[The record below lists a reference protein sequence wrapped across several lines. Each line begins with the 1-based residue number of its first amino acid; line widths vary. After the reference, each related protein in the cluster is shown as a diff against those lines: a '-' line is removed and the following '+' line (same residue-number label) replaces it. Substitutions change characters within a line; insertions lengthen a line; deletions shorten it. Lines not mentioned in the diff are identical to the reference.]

1 VPEALLG
8 DLTVAVLG
16 PARPLRFAARCL
28 ADLGART
35 PAAPAALAAC
45 DELDDLWLGVPEPL
59 PAGTRNVDVALA
71 ERGTDLGGLEARAVV
86 RYAPA
91 GATAPRAGEEL
102 DERGVTAAGG
112 VAIAVGEPGR
122 PPLPLPEGAVDA
134 LAGTHLA
141 AAAIA
146 ALLDGTGET
155 EVAGVDALAA
165 LVAVNQQIYL
175 PYGLPWMRAGRRASG
190 NGSCYPYSLF
200 PARDGLF
207 CMIGRT
213 DRDWRALLGAMGDPE
228 WGREERFRDPRVVG
242 RLHSDAADEKVA
254 PWVASLTREELMER
268 LSAVDF
274 ASAPVLRPDEVLE
287 LPALR
292 GRWRRERHG
301 EAEVRA
307 PGRVFDVVPAPLGV
321 GENAASAARA
331 AEPPLVLDLSWVWS
345 GPAVS
350 VGLADLGATVVKV
363 ESSSRPDNTRLRG
376 APVGFEPAP
385 GAPPMELSRYF
396 HALNRGKRSV
406 ELDLKSE
413 DGRARLRELAARAD
427 VIVENLSPG
436 VMDRWGVSP
445 SQVHSFNPGCV
456 FVSMR
461 GYRAHPTTAGL
472 RAYAPALSSAA
483 GLEHLV
489 AYPGEAPLGAMNI
502 AYSDGLAS
510 VQGLMLV
517 LAGLWRRRVGGA
529 GAAIELSQH
538 EAAILAN
545 GRGVVAS
552 QLGRLGDGLEPF
564 AAGADVVGAEQLP
577 GSPWVSADLFGTVR
591 SRWLGEVSVARLPW
605 RRDGALPDLGAAGPE
620 LGADSSAFLARS

>member
-8 DLTVAVLG
+8 GLSVAVVG
-16 PARPLRFAARCL
+16 QARPLRFAARCL

-35 PAAPAALAAC
+35 LASPAALAASG
-45 DELDDLWLGVPEPL
+45 DLDDLWLGIPEPL
-59 PAGTRNVDVALA
+59 PAGSARVDIALA
-71 ERGTDLGGLEARAVV
+71 ERGEDVGAVEATTVV

-91 GATAPRAGEEL
+91 GATAPRAGEHL
-102 DERGVTAAGG
+102 DERGLTAAGG
-112 VAIAVGEPGR
+112 VAVAIGDPER
-122 PPLPLPEGAVDA
+122 PPLPLPEGAADA
-134 LAGTHLA
+134 LIGTQLAG
-141 AAAIA
+141 AAIA
-146 ALLDGTGET
+146 ALLDGTRET
-155 EVAGVDALAA
+155 EIAGVDAMAA

-200 PARDGLF
+200 QAEDGLF

-213 DRDWRALLGAMGDPE
+213 DRDWRALLSAMGDPE

-254 PWVASLTREELMER
+254 PWVAGLTRVELMER

-274 ASAPVLRPDEVLE
+274 ACAPVLRPDEVLE

-292 GRWRRERHG
+292 ERWRVGESDGRTVRSPGPVFDFEPAPEPAPGG
-301 EAEVRA
+301 EAS
-307 PGRVFDVVPAPLGV
+307 G
-321 GENAASAARA
+321 
-331 AEPPLVLDLSWVWS
+331 EPPFVLDLSWVWS
-345 GPAVS
+345 GPSVS

-363 ESSSRPDNTRLRG
+363 ESSARPDNTRLRG
-376 APVGFEPAP
+376 APVGFEPPP
-385 GAPPMELSRYF
+385 GAPPLELSRYF

-413 DGRARLRELAARAD
+413 EGKARLRELAARAD
-427 VIVENLSPG
+427 VIVENLSAG
-436 VMDRWGVSP
+436 VMDRWGISP
-445 SQVHSFNPGCV
+445 AAVHATNPGCV

-483 GLEHLV
+483 GFEHVV

-502 AYSDGLAS
+502 AYSDGMAAA
-510 VQGLMLV
+510 QGLMLV
-517 LAGLWRRRVGGA
+517 LAGLWHRRVSGT
-529 GAAIELSQH
+529 GAAIELAQH

-545 GRGVVAS
+545 GRNVVAA
-552 QLGRLGDGLEPF
+552 QLGRLRDGLQPF
-564 AAGADVVGAEQLP
+564 GAEDEVIGVDELP
-577 GSPWVSADLFGTVR
+577 DSPWVSADLFGTVR
-591 SRWLGEVSVARLPW
+591 SRWLGEVAVAPLPW
-605 RRDGALPDLGAAGPE
+605 RREGALPPLGTAGPE
-620 LGADSSAFLARS
+620 LGADTDELLGQA

>member
-1 VPEALLG
+1 VSEGLLG

-16 PARPLRFAARCL
+16 SARPLRFAARCL

-35 PAAPAALAAC
+35 LAAPAALAG
-45 DELDDLWLGVPEPL
+45 DDLDDLWLGVPEPL
-59 PAGTRNVDVALA
+59 PGGPRDVDIALA
-71 ERGTDLGGLEARAVV
+71 ERGAELGPVRAKVVV

-91 GATAPRAGEEL
+91 GATAPRAGERL

-112 VAIAVGEPGR
+112 AAIAVGDPER

-146 ALLDGTGET
+146 ALLEGAAET

-165 LVAVNQQIYL
+165 LVAVNQQIYR

-200 PARDGLF
+200 QAKDGLF

-213 DRDWRALLGAMGDPE
+213 DRDWRALLEAMGDPE

-242 RLHSDAADEKVA
+242 RLYSDAADEKVA
-254 PWVASLTREELMER
+254 PWVAGLSRDQLMER
-268 LSAVDF
+268 LTARDF
-274 ASAPVLRPDEVLE
+274 ACAPVLRPEEVLE
-287 LPALR
+287 LPALAE
-292 GRWRRERHG
+292 RWRREAGGG
-301 EAEVRA
+301 ETVRA
-307 PGRVFDVVPAPLGV
+307 PGPVFDFEPAPVPADSSGSD
-321 GENAASAARA
+321 GGS
-331 AEPPLVLDLSWVWS
+331 EPPLVLDLSWVWS

-350 VGLADLGATVVKV
+350 VWLADLGATVVKV
-363 ESSSRPDNTRLRG
+363 ESSARPDNTRTRG
-376 APVGFEPAP
+376 APVGFEAPP
-385 GAPPMELSRYF
+385 GASPLELSHYF
-396 HALNRGKRSV
+396 HALNRGKHSV

-413 DGRARLRELAARAD
+413 AGKARLRELAARAD

-436 VMDRWGVSP
+436 VMERWGVSP
-445 SQVHSFNPGCV
+445 AEVHATNPGCV
-456 FVSMR
+456 FLSMR

-483 GLEHLV
+483 GFEHVV
-489 AYPGEAPLGAMNI
+489 AYPGEAPVGAMNI

-510 VQGLMLV
+510 AQGLMLA
-517 LAGLWRRRVGGA
+517 LAGLWRRRREGS
-529 GAAIELSQH
+529 GAAIELIQH

-545 GRGVVAS
+545 GRSIVAS

-564 AAGADVVGAEQLP
+564 GESAAVVAVEELP
-577 GSPWVSADLFGTVR
+577 ESPWVSADLFGTVR
-591 SRWLGEVSVARLPW
+591 SRQLGEVSVARLPW
-605 RRDGALPDLGAAGPE
+605 RREGRLPELGAAGPE
-620 LGADSSAFLARS
+620 LGADSARFLGAD

>member
-1 VPEALLG
+1 MAELLG
-8 DLTVAVLG
+8 DLSVAVLG
-16 PARPLRFAARCL
+16 GARPLRFAARCL

-35 PAAPAALAAC
+35 LADPAALAAG
-45 DELDDLWLGVPEPL
+45 DELDALWLGVPEPL
-59 PAGTRNVDVALA
+59 PGAALKVDVALA
-71 ERGTDLGGLEARAVV
+71 ERGADLGRVEARTVV
-86 RYAPA
+86 RYAAA
-91 GATAPRAGEEL
+91 GATSPGSGDAL
-102 DERGVTAAGG
+102 DERALTAAGG
-112 VAIAVGEPGR
+112 LAVAIGEAGR

-134 LAGTHLA
+134 LIGTHVA

-146 ALLDGTGET
+146 ALLDGSAET
-155 EVAGVDALAA
+155 EVAGADVLAA

-213 DRDWRALLGAMGDPE
+213 DRDWQALLGAMGDPE

-242 RLHSDAADEKVA
+242 RLHSDAADERVA
-254 PWVASLTREELMER
+254 PWVASLTREQLMAR

-274 ASAPVLRPDEVLE
+274 ACAPVLRPEEVLE

-307 PGRVFDVVPAPLGV
+307 PGSVFDVVPAPLGA
-321 GENAASAARA
+321 GESAAAAPA

-363 ESSSRPDNTRLRG
+363 ESAARPDNTRLRG
-376 APVGFEPAP
+376 APVGFEPPP
-385 GAPPMELSRYF
+385 GAPALELSRYF

-413 DGRARLRELAARAD
+413 HGLARLRELAARAD

-436 VMDRWGVSP
+436 VMERWGVAP
-445 SQVHSFNPGCV
+445 AEVHSFNPGCV
-456 FVSMR
+456 FLSMR

-483 GLEHLV
+483 GFEHVV
-489 AYPGEAPLGAMNI
+489 AYPGEEPLGAMNI
-502 AYSDGLAS
+502 AYSDGMAAA
-510 VQGLMLV
+510 QGLMLA
-517 LAGLWRRRVGGA
+517 LAGLWGRRREGR
-529 GAAIELSQH
+529 GAAIELCQH

-545 GRGVVAS
+545 GRNVIAA
-552 QLGRLGDGLEPF
+552 QLGRLGEGLEPF
-564 AAGADVVGAEQLP
+564 AGEEAVVGVEQLP
-577 GSPWVSADLFGTVR
+577 ESRWVSRELFGAVR
-591 SRWLGEVSVARLPW
+591 SRWLGEVAVARLPW
-605 RRDGALPDLGAAGPE
+605 RRDGELPPLGAAGPE
-620 LGADSSAFLARS
+620 LGADSAEFLGRG